1 MLQNPPLPPVSWS
14 LTGPMLP
21 HWRRTARRGATLVQD
36 CSTGRHTAPNCDLTD
51 SKRGNCASRGRM
63 RDLLADDCAVKWGEL
78 HH

>member
-36 CSTGRHTAPNCDLTD
+36 CSTGRHAAPNRGLTD
-51 SKRGNCASRGRM
+51 TKRG
-63 RDLLADDCAVKWGEL
+63 EL
-78 HH
+78 RYTGTRA